1 MRPRFAFLLV
11 CVLALG
17 AALALAAAPKVP
29 VVINVAT
36 KMEAPSWAVLERRVL
51 DTSAP
56 AMVEFY
62 HKYYD
67 EKGNVQCVLRWGA
80 DDGPDDAFENF
91 AGWPEFHALGGSDE
105 TLRLYMRGLEGM
117 LRQYTEAK
125 TTQVPAGRGG
135 IPSGRDCPAPAIRA
149 GPGRA

>member
-1 MRPRFAFLLV
+1 MRQIRSVLF
-11 CVLALG
+11 CTVLAISM
-17 AALALAAAPKVP
+17 AAGPKP
-29 VVINVAT
+29 ASVVINVAT
-36 KMEAPSWAVLERRVL
+36 KMEAPGWALLERRVL
-51 DTSAP
+51 ETGVP

-67 EKGNVQCVLRWGA
+67 ENGNVQCVLRWGA

-105 TLRLYMRGLEGM
+105 TLGLYMKGVEGM

-125 TTQVPAGRGG
+125 TSQVPAGLHGMYYKEFSTQADWMHLGEGLR
-135 IPSGRDCPAPAIRA
+135 
-149 GPGRA
+149 